1 MKIIIK
7 AKCSCT
13 WDYVKQKFCL
23 KPGGNCMHCSGN
35 GIYSVEVNNVIEY
48 KIIEDKG
55 YKK

>member
-7 AKCSCT
+7 VKCSCT